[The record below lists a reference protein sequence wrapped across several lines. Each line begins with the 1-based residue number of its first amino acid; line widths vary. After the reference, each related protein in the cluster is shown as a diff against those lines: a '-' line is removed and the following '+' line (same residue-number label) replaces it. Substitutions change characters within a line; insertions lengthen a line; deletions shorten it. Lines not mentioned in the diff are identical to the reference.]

1 MSVNPLLQVQKVT
14 LSSDSLR
21 FITPCSISVAG
32 PSQSEIKRLLRHF
45 VYYIVNLSTSE
56 MQKFGF
62 RQFLKCAIVNQ
73 FEFQTVST

>member
-32 PSQSEIKRLLRHF
+32 PSQSEIK
-45 VYYIVNLSTSE
+45 YIIKPLTTR
-56 MQKFGF
+56 KTDRG
-62 RQFLKCAIVNQ
+62 
-73 FEFQTVST
+73 

>member
-32 PSQSEIKRLLRHF
+32 PSQSKIKEITKLILLSKVDMPLH
-45 VYYIVNLSTSE
+45 L
-56 MQKFGF
+56 MD
-62 RQFLKCAIVNQ
+62 C
-73 FEFQTVST
+73 